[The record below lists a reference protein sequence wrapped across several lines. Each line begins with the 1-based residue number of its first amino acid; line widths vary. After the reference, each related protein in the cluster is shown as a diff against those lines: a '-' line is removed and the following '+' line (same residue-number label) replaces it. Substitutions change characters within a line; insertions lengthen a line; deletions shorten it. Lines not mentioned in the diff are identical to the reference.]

1 MKEWMIVHNTVKDDC
16 NIFQLRLI
24 LFVVY
29 NYVERK

>member
-1 MKEWMIVHNTVKDDC
+1 MKEWMIAHNREKDNC
-16 NIFQLRLI
+16 NIFQLCLI